1 MGGPPRQHRAQHR
14 GHGVQLADVQRRL
27 RPRDYSDAGAPRQPR
42 ALAHRQPRHGSPSHS
57 PARQPVRR
65 YRHGRRPRA
74 RIHLVSDEHR
84 ARRCRAGARHRIRR
98 QVSRRLDGALPPAT
112 PHDEQHD
119 GPASRSPDR
128 DRRPG
133 RSQGPEP
140 DANARQRRGLRARS
154 PLAHRGERQPSEGL
168 PARRLHG
175 NGHGHRRRQAGNLRP
190 PRELERRNDG
200 HDDPDSRAAGPRIRR
215 NHGQEKIGRSRQMK
229 TQTKFTILILFAA
242 LGRAAP
248 AQEMQMAPQNEPQH
262 QHHHADIQPVT
273 PVYPRLGRSQEKAEG
288 VLVTLDQVQKIAQES
303 NPTLRQADAEIRA
316 ANARRQQAGLY
327 PNPTVGYTADE
338 IRGGSVGGGKQGF
351 FVQQTI
357 VTGGK
362 LRLSQDVFRKESQ
375 LATIEAEEQRIRV
388 TSAVK
393 MAFLRVLAAQELL
406 DARRDLANI
415 ARDAAETQ
423 RRLFNTGQADETEVL
438 QSEVEAQRMRMAAR
452 MQENSLREEW
462 RSLAAVIGQ
471 PGTPLTT
478 VTGDLEHG
486 WPELNEEQAVQAIA
500 NESPALRIAEATTL
514 RAQAILAAAKRQ
526 PIPDLQVRAG
536 MEYNNELLG
545 SVPFAKGW
553 EGIAEVGV
561 QLPIFNRNQGEI
573 AAARAEMDR
582 AALEKQRIALTLRER
597 DASAVDQYANARLMA
612 IEYRDEML
620 PRAKK
625 AYALMVEKYGNMLA
639 AYPRVLDSQRK
650 LYELQAEYII
660 ALEGVW
666 TNGIALQGYLLPD
679 GLEAPARP
687 GEVDRPI
694 RETNVPAPER
704 TMSPGEPMPRP

>member
-1 MGGPPRQHRAQHR
+1 MKFAWNIVAGLLGGA
-14 GHGVQLADVQRRL
+14 LTL
-27 RPRDYSDAGAPRQPR
+27 AGA
-42 ALAHRQPRHGSPSHS
+42 
-57 PARQPVRR
+57 
-65 YRHGRRPRA
+65 
-74 RIHLVSDEHR
+74 
-84 ARRCRAGARHRIRR
+84 AGAQDKPAGQASKPMQGMSSQKPERHNNGDI
-98 QVSRRLDGALPPAT
+98 
-112 PHDEQHD
+112 
-119 GPASRSPDR
+119 
-128 DRRPG
+128 PG
-133 RSQGPEP
+133 VKAE
-140 DANARQRRGLRARS
+140 
-154 PLAHRGERQPSEGL
+154 
-168 PARRLHG
+168 
-175 NGHGHRRRQAGNLRP
+175 
-190 PRELERRNDG
+190 
-200 HDDPDSRAAGPRIRR
+200 
-215 NHGQEKIGRSRQMK
+215 
-229 TQTKFTILILFAA
+229 
-242 LGRAAP
+242 
-248 AQEMQMAPQNEPQH
+248 
-262 QHHHADIQPVT
+262 
-273 PVYPRLGRSQEKAEG
+273 YPRLGRAEERAQGPLITLEDAEKMAR
-288 VLVTLDQVQKIAQES
+288 DS
-303 NPTLRQADAEIRA
+303 NPTLRQAEAEIRA
-316 ANARRQQAGLY
+316 AKARQQQAGLY
-327 PNPTVGYTADE
+327 PNPTVGYTGDE

-362 LRLSQDVFRKESQ
+362 LRLSQKVFGKESQ
-375 LATIEAEEQRIRV
+375 LAVIEAEEQRIRV
-388 TSAVK
+388 SSAVK

-406 DARRDLANI
+406 DARRDLASI

-423 RRLFNTGQADETEVL
+423 GRLRNTGQADESEVL
-438 QSEVEAQRMRMAAR
+438 EAEVEAQRMRMAAR
-452 MQENSLREEW
+452 MQENTLREEW

-471 PGTPLTT
+471 PGMPQAI
-478 VTGDLEHG
+478 VAGVLETG
-486 WPELNEEQAVQAIA
+486 WPELNEEQAVEAIA
-500 NESPALRIAEATTL
+500 NESPALRIAETTTL
-514 RAQAILAAAKRQ
+514 RAQSILASAKRQ

-573 AAARAEMDR
+573 AAARAEIDR
-582 AALEKQRIALTLRER
+582 AGLEKQRIALTLRER
-597 DASAVDQYANARLMA
+597 AASAVDQYANARLMA

-625 AYALMVEKYGNMLA
+625 AYSLMVEKYGNMLA

-666 TNGIALQGYLLPD
+666 TNGIALQGYLLTD